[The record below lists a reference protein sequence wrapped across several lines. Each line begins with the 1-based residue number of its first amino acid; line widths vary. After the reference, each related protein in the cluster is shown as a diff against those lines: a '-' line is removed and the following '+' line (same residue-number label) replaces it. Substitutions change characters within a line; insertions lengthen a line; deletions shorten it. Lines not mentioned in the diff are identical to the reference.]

1 MKAKTG
7 MTNTQAAVILVRE
20 NSRFLE
26 GLSLEEINATVAMAT
41 IRLFPANAVITNGS
55 DLAKHLYLV
64 VEGGVRGFIVAP
76 NGEKI
81 IIRWVHPGET
91 MGWSSL
97 MSQQMNYIVSTEAV
111 KHSVVLIWDRA
122 TMRSLTVKYPRLLE
136 NALLLAHDYLVMYSG
151 LHLALICESAPQRV
165 AHILVQLAKGVGHKV
180 EGGFELR
187 IRNEE
192 LANEA
197 HVTIFTVSRLMRE
210 WERKGWLRK
219 GRGSVV
225 VRQPDELLRV
235 ET

>member
-26 GLSLEEINATVAMAT
+26 GLSLEEINAIVAMAT
-41 IRLFPANAVITNGS
+41 IRLFPANAVITNGN

-81 IIRWVHPGET
+81 IIRSVHPGET

-111 KHSVVLIWDRA
+111 KHSVVLIW
-122 TMRSLTVKYPRLLE
+122 V
-136 NALLLAHDYLVMYSG
+136 G
-151 LHLALICESAPQRV
+151 LRC
-165 AHILVQLAKGVGHKV
+165 
-180 EGGFELR
+180 
-187 IRNEE
+187 
-192 LANEA
+192 
-197 HVTIFTVSRLMRE
+197 
-210 WERKGWLRK
+210 
-219 GRGSVV
+219 GR
-225 VRQPDELLRV
+225 
-235 ET
+235 

>member
-20 NSRFLE
+20 KSRFLE
-26 GLSLEEINATVAMAT
+26 GLSLEEINAIVAMAT
-41 IRLFPANAVITNGS
+41 IRLFPEKAVITNGN
-55 DLAKHLYLV
+55 DLAKRLYLV
-64 VEGGVRGFIVAP
+64 VQGGVRGFIIAP

-111 KHSVVLIWDRA
+111 KHSVVLIWGRA

-136 NALLLAHDYLVMYSG
+136 NALLLAHDYLIMYSV

-165 AHILVQLAKGVGHKV
+165 AHILVRTREGGGAQGRGRFRAANQERGVGERGACDDLHREPPDAGMGAERV
-180 EGGFELR
+180 AAEGPRQCRGAPTRR
-187 IRNEE
+187 IV
-192 LANEA
+192 A
-197 HVTIFTVSRLMRE
+197 
-210 WERKGWLRK
+210 G
-219 GRGSVV
+219 
-225 VRQPDELLRV
+225 
-235 ET
+235 